1 MYPRSIF
8 ALMNDLTLPVAPGL
22 QVLFPLVGGIMRKFI
37 PKDIRRRFTKDFFLR
52 PAVEHFRRLIP
63 TQNGILHIGC
73 NHGIRN
79 ALDDTVMEEQLLFGS
94 LLIIAKSIRLIH
106 IIEHS
111 LVASRRVT
119 VHPQKKGNIFS
130 L

>member
-52 PAVEHFRRLIP
+52 PAVERFRRLVP
-63 TQNGILHIGC
+63 TQNNILHVGG
-73 NHGIRN
+73 NHGIRD
-79 ALDDTVMEEQLLFGS
+79 ALEDTGTEEQILFDS
-94 LLIIAKSIRLIH
+94 PLLIITKSIEFIH
-106 IIEHS
+106 TIEHS
-111 LVASRRVT
+111 LIASCSVS
-119 VHPQKKGNIFS
+119 VHM
-130 L
+130 